1 MKYLINSKSLLARFL
16 LGYLS
21 LGILSPV
28 THAQERPKNRAGR
41 NVNDFFLI
49 NPGGVAPVPGSE
61 YMTADPKV
69 QRLVSIMVVG
79 EVNKPG
85 VFHVAPNTSIARV
98 VALAGGISNN
108 ASGNVKLV
116 RNNNEKIFDVY
127 SDGLFEIVEPGDTLI
142 AQESFKTNLPLIFSA
157 LSATLTLATLVFV
170 LRDKSK

>member
-1 MKYLINSKSLLARFL
+1 MKHLINSKRLLAKFL
-16 LGYLS
+16 FAYLS

-28 THAQERPKNRAGR
+28 SYAQDRPKSRAGR
-41 NVNDFFLI
+41 NMSDFFLI
-49 NPGGVAPVPGSE
+49 NPGGVTPVPGSE

-69 QRLVSIMVVG
+69 QRLISIMMVG

-85 VFHVAPNTSIARV
+85 VFHVSPNTSIARV

-108 ASGNVKLV
+108 ASGNIKLV
-116 RNNNEKIFDVY
+116 RNNNEKLFDVY
-127 SDGLFEIVEPGDTLI
+127 SDGLFEMVEPGDTLI

-170 LRDKSK
+170 LRDKSN